1 MTTKE
6 RFAASLSEFAKQWED
21 GKTIYALSKETRCS
35 TETIRM
41 LFTAHFGEER
51 YKQIAFEHRQKNCFS
66 KGVRFQPGNAMY
78 KRRKRVAGNDKFP
91 VGSITTWS
99 FRGHPRRYIRTSLDR
114 KGWRPV
120 SQVIWEK
127 LHGPIPKGHIVVY
140 IDGDNMNDD
149 PSNYRLVSRAEMARN
164 ALNRCDNRKRIAKI
178 AETVMRK
185 TLAKKIAAE
194 RTRKLLA
201 MREKAA

>member
-6 RFAASLSEFAKQWED
+6 RFAASLPEFAKQWED
-21 GKTIYALSKETRCS
+21 GKTIYALSKETGCS
-35 TETIRM
+35 TETIQM
-41 LFTAHFGEER
+41 LFTAHFGDER
-51 YKQIAFEHRQKNCFS
+51 YKRISFEHRQKNCFS
-66 KGVRFQPGNAMY
+66 KGVRFKPGNAMY
-78 KRRKRVAGNDKFP
+78 KRRKRVVGNAKAP
-91 VGSITTWS
+91 VGSITIWKWS
-99 FRGHPRRYIRTSLDR
+99 GYPRRYVRTSLDR

-140 IDGDNMNDD
+140 IDGDTMNDD

-164 ALNRCDNRKRIAKI
+164 AVKRCNNRKRIAKI
-178 AETVMRK
+178 TETVMRK

-201 MREKAA
+201 MQEDAA